1 VFPGGGGQGSDSCN
15 IYPAKVRKE
24 PARKTTKKMLY
35 KKGKS
40 GEKQQGHFLCVFMGQ
55 ANKKGFLVC
64 VCVRKSAG
72 KVKEGGGKSGES
84 GAKGGRKQP

>member
-1 VFPGGGGQGSDSCN
+1 LQYISSESEEGTRSKD
-15 IYPAKVRKE
+15 YK
-24 PARKTTKKMLY
+24 KTLY

-72 KVKEGGGKSGES
+72 KVKEGGG
-84 GAKGGRKQP
+84 

>member
-1 VFPGGGGQGSDSCN
+1 
-15 IYPAKVRKE
+15 
-24 PARKTTKKMLY
+24 MLY

-72 KVKEGGGKSGES
+72 KVKEGGG
-84 GAKGGRKQP
+84 